1 MSLKSATKELSK
13 LLEQSEDSFLFKFKG
28 LLPPQIVRDIRFDR
42 EKSDEKII
50 ENAISSNLLILI
62 SKERINWRSL
72 FH

>member
-28 LLPPQIVRDIRFDR
+28 LLPPQIVQDIRFDR

>member
-28 LLPPQIVRDIRFDR
+28 LLPPQIVQDIRFDR
-42 EKSDEKII
+42 EKSGEKII
-50 ENAISSNLLILI
+50 ENAISSHLLTLI